1 MKITHEWDLN
11 NPADKAD
18 YEQKIK
24 TTVENQKK
32 LNAAYEI
39 IFLREDIQN
48 LYNIHVLQNLIK
60 DAWNRIE
67 QNE

>member
-11 NPADKAD
+11 IQADKVD

-24 TTVENQKK
+24 IAVNNQKK

-39 IFLREDIQN
+39 IFLREDIAN
-48 LYNIHVLQNLIK
+48 LYNIHILQNLIK
-60 DAWNRIE
+60 EAWEKIE
-67 QNE
+67 KE